1 MAETEQGGPIM
12 TRVVVTVHH
21 AEDITP
27 EQVRK
32 AVDRMLDI
40 GFGDAND
47 TLDEVDP
54 GDGAYED
61 AAIVT
66 HLLFDDPYVLEDQA
80 SKPKE

>member
-1 MAETEQGGPIM
+1 MAEMEQGGPIM

-21 AEDITP
+21 AEDIAP

-54 GDGAYED
+54 GDWAHDD
-61 AAIVT
+61 ASLVT
-66 HLLFDDPYVLEDQA
+66 RLLFDDPYVLEDQA
-80 SKPKE
+80 GKPKE